1 MPDVFTLRAKD
12 IIFIIEIE
20 LRHTNERLARS
31 TRSLQVQGTALS
43 VSRKRVRMVVDD
55 QLTQAVNRVA
65 DAIEENTSV
74 IKQILGH
81 YNAVVPSMKE
91 NADRANKFGRDAEAI
106 AEAEEM
112 RLNGQHN

>member
-1 MPDVFTLRAKD
+1 MPDVFTLNVGNV
-12 IIFIIEIE
+12 ILLLEIE
-20 LRHTNERLARS
+20 SATS
-31 TRSLQVQGTALS
+31 VQGEFQLS

-65 DAIEENTSV
+65 EAIEENTSI